1 MSKELQPGTTG
12 KRGRRGNEIFWT
24 HPSKAGII
32 ISRAASDK
40 IIKLNEERKPHAA
53 AFGGANRLCQSMI
66 KAIRLGFPKNAA
78 GNKGANLFVQAN
90 LKNGA
95 IEGIQ
100 NDPDTPVSKDKK
112 ASEEFHAVVHFD
124 RLLVGQ
130 GILEEPSVT
139 MTIDEETH
147 LIMFTQENTIV
158 EGAMNEVNDR
168 IYVVVYETVA
178 KACIVQQL
186 RKRGESGST
195 PLTLPSKYKPDNLAI
210 YTFATNRQ
218 RNAASNSLCL
228 KSPTSS
234 EE

>member
-1 MSKELQPGTTG
+1 M
-12 KRGRRGNEIFWT
+12 
-24 HPSKAGII
+24 
-32 ISRAASDK
+32 
-40 IIKLNEERKPHAA
+40 

-66 KAIRLGFPKNAA
+66 KAIRLGFPKDST
-78 GNKGANLFVQAN
+78 GRKGANLFVQAN

-112 ASEEFHAVVHFD
+112 APEEFHALVHFD

-139 MTIDEETH
+139 VTIDEETH
-147 LIMFTQENTIV
+147 LISFTQENAVI
-158 EGAMNEVNDR
+158 EGSMNEINDR
-168 IYVVVYETVA
+168 IYAVIYETVA
-178 KACIVQQL
+178 KACIVREL
-186 RKRGESGST
+186 RPRGESGST
-195 PLTLPSKYKPDNLAI
+195 SLSLPDKYKPDNLAI

-228 KSPTSS
+228 KSPASS